1 MQINLTLEDLTPEFV
16 KYSFIINNYIFHIT
30 VTNEL
35 TKNIEFISIANLE
48 DPNLDEHHSEELNSD
63 ELNSDEHHSEKLNP
77 EGLNLKELNS
87 NKLNID
93 DSNEVTLNVTQNEL
107 SSNNIPQLDEKIAE
121 QIYQKILWYK
131 KLDNFFAKGFVNIT

>member
-35 TKNIEFISIANLE
+35 TKNIEFISIANSDGL
-48 DPNLDEHHSEELNSD
+48 NSNEHHSEEF
-63 ELNSDEHHSEKLNP
+63 
-77 EGLNLKELNS
+77 NS

-93 DSNEVTLNVTQNEL
+93 DSNKATLNVTQNEL
-107 SSNNIPQLDEKIAE
+107 FSNNIPQLDEKIAE